1 MNRTLPWLLLLLLSG
16 CFALRSVTLESD
28 PRTDALLMEGKQALR
43 NEDYMTAWDA
53 FEMAREREFNRSTTA
68 ATYLAGLAAYH
79 LGYDDIAQ
87 TRFLAIIREY
97 PRSRYLE
104 DAQYHLALVTL
115 RQPGR
120 PQATFEALGALLSLQ
135 QTARDPGIKPLAM
148 AAWKQYLFDKAD
160 RDMLDVYTSSAP
172 DRYQAQVME
181 ALIYKILQEDGPVV
195 ARHRLSSYREQGG
208 EMTDWL
214 KKLMPVSG
222 SGGAVQPVV
231 TVDPRWKDPSTIRV
245 ALVLPFQLDQIPY
258 PAGLNEIPGQ
268 MTRPLEFY
276 EGFRMAVEEFQ
287 AQSSKRVYVNVIDS
301 RRDTF
306 LVRRLFKK
314 LDSLGVQAVVG
325 DVYNPQ
331 SRVLSDWAE
340 TRRVPQLVPF
350 SPTGELVQERSH
362 TFLANPTASTHGA
375 RMAEYAFDRMGL
387 RRMFVF
393 SDGSEATRELMQG
406 FKATFQSRGGRVD
419 SLLFSPDYAGSAVK
433 QIPALVRS
441 IPANSPNTGIYL
453 PIMGNE
459 EASSLILNILQQ
471 QGKKFPVLGS
481 PHFWSNYPTISAE
494 TKAAFNLI
502 FTTSYYLNPDDPAY
516 QQFYQRYL
524 RQYSFPPSED
534 VVQGYDTGKYLLRQ
548 LAAYSPSLG
557 MDLSTFLRVSPV
569 VAGLHLPYQF
579 RSAQSNQRVNL
590 GKYTDDGV
598 IRLE

>member
-16 CFALRSVTLESD
+16 CLSLRPVTLESD

-43 NEDYMTAWDA
+43 KEDYMAAWDA

-87 TRFLAIIREY
+87 TRFLSIIREF
-97 PRSRYLE
+97 PRSKYLE
-104 DAQYHLALVTL
+104 DSQYHLALITL
-115 RQPGR
+115 RQAGR
-120 PQATFEALGALLSLQ
+120 PQATFEALGTLLTLN
-135 QTARDPGIKPLAM
+135 QTARDPGIRPLAL
-148 AAWKQYLFDKAD
+148 AAWKQFLFSKAD
-160 RDMLDVYTSSAP
+160 RDMLDVYASSAP
-172 DRYQAQVME
+172 ERYQAQVME
-181 ALIYKILQEDGPVV
+181 ALVYKILQEDGPVV
-195 ARHRLSSYREQGG
+195 ARHRLASYRDQGG

-214 KKLMPVSG
+214 KKMLPVSG
-222 SGGAVQPVV
+222 GSGQPAPV
-231 TVDPRWKDPSTIRV
+231 VDPRWKDPSTLRI

-258 PAGLNEIPGQ
+258 PAGLNAIPGQ
-268 MTRPLEFY
+268 TTRPLEFY

-287 AQSSKRVYVNVIDS
+287 ALSNKRVYVSVLDS

-340 TRRVPQLVPF
+340 SRRVPQVVPF
-350 SPTGELVQERSH
+350 SPTGELVQGRSH

-375 RMAEYAFDRMGL
+375 RMAEYAYDRLGL

-406 FKATFQSRGGRVD
+406 FKTTFQSRGGRVD
-419 SLLFSPDYAGSAVK
+419 SLTFSPDYEGAAVK
-433 QIPALVRS
+433 QIPTLVRS
-441 IPANSPNTGIYL
+441 IPANAPNTGIYL

-471 QGKKFPVLGS
+471 QGKNFPVMGS
-481 PHFWSNYPTISAE
+481 PHFRSNYPSITAE
-494 TKAAFNLI
+494 TKADFNLI
-502 FTTSYYLNPDDPAY
+502 FTTSYYLNPDEPAY
-516 QQFYQRYL
+516 QGFYQRYM

-534 VVQGYDTGKYLLRQ
+534 AIQGYDTGKYLLKQ
-548 LAAYSPSLG
+548 LAAYNPSLG
-557 MDLSTFLRVSPV
+557 MDLSTFLRVSPAV
-569 VAGLHLPYQF
+569 NGLHLPYQF

-590 GKYTDDGV
+590 GQYTEEGV
-598 IRLE
+598 VRLE